1 MARTV
6 STILQSI
13 IAKLAPGFALGYRGG
28 VLDTVFEAA
37 AGRVAVVEADAE
49 ALMREVDPR
58 SAYKLLA
65 DFERVL
71 GPDHCGRDLDARTV
85 EDRQRLAHQRWTGT
99 GGQSIP
105 YMISLAAKLGVAITV
120 DEFWPTRTGGL
131 RCGQRLRPEGTQFL
145 WRINVPGL
153 MAVLKFRTGASVA
166 KHRLGSFKISDI
178 ECELRRVKPAHTVL
192 VFNYAQEA

>member
-1 MARTV
+1 MARTA
-6 STILQSI
+6 STILQSL
-13 IAKLAPGFALGYRGG
+13 IAKLAPGFALGYRDG
-28 VLDTVFEAA
+28 VLDALLAA
-37 AGRVAVVEADAE
+37 VAGRIEAIEADAE
-49 ALMREVDPR
+49 AMMREIDPR
-58 SAYKLLA
+58 TAYRFLA

-71 GPDHCGRDLDARTV
+71 GPDHCGRDLDARTI

-105 YMISLAAKLGVAITV
+105 YMVSLAAKLGVAITV
-120 DEFWPTRTGGL
+120 DEFWPSRTGGL

-145 WRINVPGL
+145 WRINIPGL
-153 MAVLKFRTGASVA
+153 MAVVKFRTGASVT

>member
-1 MARTV
+1 MARTA

-28 VLDTVFEAA
+28 VLDAVFEAA
-37 AGRVAVVEADAE
+37 AGRVAAIEADAE

-58 SAYKLLA
+58 SSYRLLG

-71 GPDHCGRDLDARTV
+71 GPDHCGRYLDARTI

-153 MAVLKFRTGASVA
+153 MAVVKFRTGASVT

>member
-1 MARTV
+1 MARTL
-6 STILQSI
+6 STVLQSI
-13 IAKLAPGFALGYRGG
+13 ISKAAPGFALGLRGG
-28 VLDTVFEAA
+28 VLDTVFEAGA
-37 AGRVAVVEADAE
+37 DRIVAVEADAE
-49 ALMREVDPR
+49 AIMREVDPR
-58 SAYKLLA
+58 SAYNLLP

-71 GPDHCGRDLDARTV
+71 GPDPCGRDLNTRTI
-85 EDRQRLAHQRWTGT
+85 EDRQRITHQRWTAT

-105 YMISLAAKLGVAITV
+105 YMVSLAAKLGVSVTV

-153 MAVLKFRTGASVA
+153 VKVTKFRTGVSVT
-166 KHRLGSFKISDI
+166 KHRLGSFTISDI